1 MNLSLSFIFFSSVC
15 CGKKEQVFFFFN
27 SDFSFLWS
35 PKTSSQ
41 PLTYFLITP
50 QIPSDVFHISSY
62 SIISD
67 LKAFQ
72 LALEKITFLLSIPS
86 ASQLF
91 YQWTLYAQFYFFPFK
106 LFLKSCIV
114 LITAVAQTIQT
125 PLLQPD
131 HMEPMVLNHILVL
144 QFSHNSEILWSL
156 RLRGCTIY
164 SFVSSFQNAST

>member
-1 MNLSLSFIFFSSVC
+1 MVRKSRYS
-15 CGKKEQVFFFFN
+15 FFFY

-50 QIPSDVFHISSY
+50 QIPSDVFYISSY
-62 SIISD
+62 SIIPD

-106 LFLKSCIV
+106 LSLKSCIV